1 MNAPV
6 TGLPGG
12 VLVLGH
18 RGSQA
23 SRRPENTV
31 AAVCAALDSGADGV
45 EVDVRLSA
53 DGVLVCS
60 HNARVGV
67 PSGLALTVATKAA
80 AQLLLL
86 SLAGGHHLAT
96 LTEVLRAVG
105 DYPGARLVIEV
116 KPVADPATALRTV
129 LALRKALAS
138 DPGLDVTVSSFDA
151 DLLRAIRGACDGLI
165 ARTALLGEPGDDTH
179 DLLRAVVAD
188 GHDELHVPLSALR
201 WAPEVIQTAHRVG
214 VAVTCWAV
222 NLAGDLRWV
231 GEQGV
236 DAVITDDVVTAGVAL
251 AGLTARAAARA
262 QRTAC

>member
-1 MNAPV
+1 MSAPA
-6 TGLPGG
+6 TGLTGG

-23 SRRPENTV
+23 SCRPENTV
-31 AAVCAALDSGADGV
+31 AAVAAALDSGADGV

-67 PSGLALTVATKAA
+67 PSGRALTVATKNAE
-80 AQLLLL
+80 LLRRL
-86 SLAGGHHLAT
+86 SLPGGHRVAT

-105 DYPGARLVIEV
+105 EYPGARLVIEV

-129 LALRKALAS
+129 RALRRALAR

-151 DLLRAIRGACDGLI
+151 DMLRAVRGTCEGLI
-165 ARTALLGEPGDDTH
+165 ARTALLGEPGDTSH
-179 DLLRAVVAD
+179 DLLRRVVAD
-188 GHDELHVPLSALR
+188 GHDELHVPLSTLR
-201 WAPEVIQTAHRVG
+201 WAPELVEAAHRVG

-236 DAVITDDVVTAGVAL
+236 DAVITDDVITARVAL
-251 AGLTARAAARA
+251 AGLTAREAARA

>member
-1 MNAPV
+1 MSAPA
-6 TGLPGG
+6 TGLTGG

-31 AAVCAALDSGADGV
+31 AAVSAALASGADGV

-60 HNARVGV
+60 HDARVGV
-67 PSGLALTVATKAA
+67 PSGRALTVATKNAE
-80 AQLLLL
+80 LLRRL
-86 SLAGGHHLAT
+86 SLPGGHRLAT

-105 DYPGARLVIEV
+105 EYPGARLVVEV

-129 LALRKALAS
+129 RALRSALAR

-151 DLLRAIRGACDGLI
+151 DMLRAVRGACEGLI
-165 ARTALLGEPGDDTH
+165 ARTALLGEPGDTSH
-179 DLLRAVVAD
+179 DLLRRVVAD
-188 GHDELHVPLSALR
+188 GHDELHVPLSTLR
-201 WAPEVIQTAHRVG
+201 WAPELVEAAHRVG

-231 GEQGV
+231 GERGV
-236 DAVITDDVVTAGVAL
+236 DAVITDDVITARAAL
-251 AGLTARAAARA
+251 AGLTAREDVRA

>member
-1 MNAPV
+1 MSAPAP
-6 TGLPGG
+6 GPSGG

-18 RGSQA
+18 RGSQ
-23 SRRPENTV
+23 SSCRPENTV
-31 AAVCAALDSGADGV
+31 AAVSAALDSGADGV

-60 HNARVGV
+60 HDARVGV
-67 PSGLALTVATKAA
+67 PFGRALTVATKNAA
-80 AQLLLL
+80 LLRRL
-86 SLAGGHHLAT
+86 SLPGGHRLAT
-96 LTEVLRAVG
+96 LAEVLRAVG
-105 DYPGARLVIEV
+105 QYPGARLVVEV

-129 LALRKALAS
+129 RALRRALARH
-138 DPGLDVTVSSFDA
+138 PRLDVTVSSFDA
-151 DLLRAIRGACDGLI
+151 DMLRAVRGACDGLV
-165 ARTALLGEPGDDTH
+165 ARTALLGEPGETAH
-179 DLLRAVVAD
+179 DLLRHVVAD

-201 WAPEVIQTAHRVG
+201 WAPEVIEAAHRVG

-236 DAVITDDVVTAGVAL
+236 DAVITDDVTTARAAL
-251 AGLTARAAARA
+251 AGLTARQAAGA

>member
-1 MNAPV
+1 MNAPA
-6 TGLPGG
+6 TGLTGG

-23 SRRPENTV
+23 SCRPENTV
-31 AAVCAALDSGADGV
+31 AAVAAALDSGADGV

-67 PSGLALTVATKAA
+67 PSGRALTVATKAA
-80 AQLLLL
+80 AQLLGL
-86 SLAGGHHLAT
+86 SLAGGHRLAT
-96 LTEVLRAVG
+96 LTEVLQAVG
-105 DYPGARLVIEV
+105 QYPGARLVIEV

-129 LALRKALAS
+129 IALRKALAL

-165 ARTALLGEPGDDTH
+165 ARTALLGEPGDATH
-179 DLLRAVVAD
+179 DLLRDVVAD

-201 WAPEVIQTAHRVG
+201 WAPEVIQAAHRVG

-236 DAVITDDVVTAGVAL
+236 DAVITDDVITARVAL
-251 AGLTARAAARA
+251 AGLTAREAARE